1 MSKKINGRLFPPDIA
16 SIYFSNGYGA
26 SLYPLFVT
34 PAALFPFLR
43 HFANSFLF
51 QQLKLLEFLSF
62 PTRTAFAFLGKPF
75 LLWNISRR
83 FSLRRTPFFRPAPCS
98 FIPFYNRFFFT
109 RSPTISSI
117 FSKRFSFGASDFS
130 GKVLSVMRPVCR
142 VKLLYCDT
150 FRLPRVKVSIL
161 SALLFSATYRQTRP
175 KRKERFLSKRPKTP
189 EKPPFRNQDVSL
201 FSPSWR
207 APECGKLVHGYFPP

>member
-26 SLYPLFVT
+26 SLYPLFV
-34 PAALFPFLR
+34 PSAALFPFLR

-51 QQLKLLEFLSF
+51 QQLKFLEFLSF
-62 PTRTAFAFLGKPF
+62 QTRTAFAFLGKPF
-75 LLWNISRR
+75 LLGNIFQR

-109 RSPTISSI
+109 RSPTISNI

-161 SALLFSATYRQTRP
+161 PVLLFSATYRQTRP

-189 EKPPFRNQDVSL
+189 SFRNQDVSL

-207 APECGKLVHGYFPP
+207 APECGKLVHDYFPP

>member
-26 SLYPLFVT
+26 SLYPLFVP

-43 HFANSFLF
+43 HFANSSLF
-51 QQLKLLEFLSF
+51 QQLKFLEFLSF

-98 FIPFYNRFFFT
+98 FIPFHNRFSFT

-130 GKVLSVMRPVCR
+130 CKVLSVMRPVCR
-142 VKLLYCDT
+142 VK
-150 FRLPRVKVSIL
+150 FFFAIL

-201 FSPSWR
+201 FSLSWR
-207 APECGKLVHGYFPP
+207 APECGKLVHGYSPP

>member
-1 MSKKINGRLFPPDIA
+1 MSKKINGRFFPPDNA

-26 SLYPLFVT
+26 SLYPLFVP

-43 HFANSFLF
+43 HFANSSLF
-51 QQLKLLEFLSF
+51 QQLKFLEFLSF
-62 PTRTAFAFLGKPF
+62 QTRTAFAFLGKPF
-75 LLWNISRR
+75 LLWNISQR

-98 FIPFYNRFFFT
+98 FIPFHNRFSFT

-130 GKVLSVMRPVCR
+130 GK
-142 VKLLYCDT
+142 LLYCDT

-161 SALLFSATYRQTRP
+161 PVLLFSATYRQTRP

-189 EKPPFRNQDVSL
+189 SFRNQDVSL

-207 APECGKLVHGYFPP
+207 APECGKLVHGYSPP